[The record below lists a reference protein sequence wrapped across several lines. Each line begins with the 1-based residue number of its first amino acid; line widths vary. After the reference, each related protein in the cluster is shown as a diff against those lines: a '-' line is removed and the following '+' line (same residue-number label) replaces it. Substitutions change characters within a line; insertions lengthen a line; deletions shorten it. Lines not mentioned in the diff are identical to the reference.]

1 MTSVTLTSLT
11 MRSKCGDQL
20 TFEGQSIDVLEI
32 HHCMFV
38 HGMGMP
44 LLKLASFLCKGAHMA
59 WESWRVG
66 ELPLDSR
73 GFPIPVWKHLLPAF
87 PDVSRKV
94 KLALPCIGAHALGA
108 GLRDMHWQ
116 GVGISHAWDVDT
128 SLLLYLMAVYGPID
142 PGGTVGGIC

>member
-1 MTSVTLTSLT
+1 

-73 GFPIPVWKHLLPAF
+73 GFPIPVWKHLLPEF

-94 KLALPCIGAHALGA
+94 KLALPCIGVHALGA
-108 GLRDMHWQ
+108 GVRAMQCHGCIWA
-116 GVGISHAWDVDT
+116 G
-128 SLLLYLMAVYGPID
+128 
-142 PGGTVGGIC
+142 